1 MANKRTFK
9 KETTLLLELLF
20 EECLFTREFNP
31 AKAKEIDELLDEAVN
46 LYTLTISAR
55 KTEKSTSYKEFY
67 TALHEVYYTKIL
79 DILNSLEELRK

>member
-9 KETTLLLELLF
+9 KEVTLLLELLF

-31 AKAKEIDELLDEAVN
+31 SKSKEIDELLDQAVN

-55 KTEKSTSYKEFY
+55 KTEANVSYKEFY
-67 TALHEVYYTKIL
+67 TALQEVYYSKVL

>member
-9 KETTLLLELLF
+9 KEVTLLLELLF
-20 EECLFTREFNP
+20 EEGLFTREFNP
-31 AKAKEIDELLDEAVN
+31 SKSKEIDELLDQAVN

-55 KTEKSTSYKEFY
+55 KTEANLSYKEFY
-67 TALHEVYYTKIL
+67 TSLQEVYYSKIL

>member
-9 KETTLLLELLF
+9 KEITLFLELVF

-31 AKAKEIDELLDEAVN
+31 SKSAQIDELIDQAVS

-55 KTEKSTSYKEFY
+55 KTEANLSYKEFY
-67 TALHEVYYTKIL
+67 TALQEVYYSKIL
-79 DILNSLEELRK
+79 EILNSLEELRK